1 MLRNIGPILVIIG
14 PMITFLRLFLLK
26 NRIMIKKK
34 TGIIT
39 FLSSVIRSISSK
51 FLKRK
56 EYLKV
61 LTLSTPNFSVPA
73 YMTCRL

>member
-14 PMITFLRLFLLK
+14 PMITFLSLFLLK
-26 NRIMIKKK
+26 NRIMIIKKA
-34 TGIIT
+34 GIIT
-39 FLSSVIRSISSK
+39 FLSSMIKSISSK
-51 FLKRK
+51 LLKRK

>member
-26 NRIMIKKK
+26 NRIMIIKKA
-34 TGIIT
+34 GIIT
-39 FLSSVIRSISSK
+39 FLSSMIKSISSK
-51 FLKRK
+51 LLKRK

>member
-34 TGIIT
+34 AGIIT